1 MKKLILIVL
10 LLIGL
15 AVPASAADLTAPEAP
30 DTVIDLLPEDRD
42 SFGEGLWYVVKSSI
56 ALLRPDIAEVAATCL
71 SLVAVVLMIS
81 VLRSFDGA
89 GKPVVEQ
96 CGVVVISCL
105 LLKPSNALIAL
116 GAETVQQISD
126 YAALLLPVMTAA
138 MAAQG
143 GTVSSGVLYTATAAV
158 NSLLSSAVAKVLTPL
173 VYIFLALA
181 VVNAAVGDALMKK
194 LRDFV
199 KWLMT
204 WGLKIALYIFTGYI
218 SITRVI
224 SGTTDQ
230 AALKATK
237 LTISGMVPVV
247 GGILS
252 DASETVLLGAGVVKN
267 SAGLYGMLAILAIAV
282 GPFFRIGL
290 QYLCL
295 KLTAAICTVFADK
308 KVTGIIEDFSGAMGL
323 LLAMTGTL
331 CLILLISIVCFLKGV
346 G

>member
-1 MKKLILIVL
+1 MKKGILIAL
-10 LLIGL
+10 LL
-15 AVPASAADLTAPEAP
+15 AFFCVPVSAAEFTAPAAP
-30 DTVIDLLPEDRD
+30 DSVQDLLPADRD
-42 SFGEGLWYVVKSSI
+42 SFAEGLWYVVKSSI
-56 ALLRPDIAEVAATCL
+56 GLLRPDIAEVAATCF
-71 SLVAVVLMIS
+71 SVVAAVLLIS
-81 VLRSFDGA
+81 VLRTFEGA
-89 GKPVVEQ
+89 GKPVVEL
-96 CGVVVISCL
+96 CGVVVIAVL
-105 LLKPSNALIAL
+105 LLRPANALISI
-116 GAETVQQISD
+116 GTETVQQISD
-126 YAALLLPVMTAA
+126 YAKLLLPVMTGA

-143 GTVSSGVLYTATAAV
+143 GVVTSGVIYTTTAMVNTVLSAAV
-158 NSLLSSAVAKVLTPL
+158 SGLLRPM
-173 VYIFLALA
+173 VYIYLALA
-181 VVNAAVGDALMKK
+181 VVNCAVPDDLMKK
-194 LRDFV
+194 MKDFV

-204 WGLKIALYIFTGYI
+204 WGLKLTLYIFTGYM
-218 SITRVI
+218 SITGVI

-252 DASETVLLGAGVVKN
+252 DASETVLLSAGVVKN
-267 SAGLYGMLAILAIAV
+267 AAGVYGLLVILAISI

-295 KLTAAICTVFADK
+295 KLTGAVCAVFAEK
-308 KVTGIIEDFSGAMGL
+308 RVTGILEDFSAAMGL